1 MKKKSFYQEN
11 NDKKWFKFLIV
22 LLLSILACI
31 YTNGWQ
37 PRDQRAECL
46 NLGLA
51 EEE

>member
-1 MKKKSFYQEN
+1 MKKKVSI
-11 NDKKWFKFLIV
+11 KKIMIKNGLRFLIV